1 MAERFVVAERPEN
14 IGIWLLFDT
23 EEKRCYPFTGKNHPD
38 KAKALIEAKDP
49 LVKRLGTVD
58 YEENWETVFGT
69 QKVWAYTELVE
80 ELTEE
85 NK

>member
-1 MAERFVVAERPEN
+1 MTERFIVAERPET

-23 EEKRCYPFTGKNHPD
+23 EEKRCYPFTGEKPVH
-38 KAKALIEAKDP
+38 KAKALIRAKDP

-58 YEENWETVFGT
+58 YEENWEMVFGA